1 MGRALAL
8 IATIFKKDLVS
19 ELRAK
24 ESVVTMVTFSVL
36 ILVLFSMAFEPS
48 RQTVEEILPG
58 LIWMS
63 LIFSGI
69 LGLNRTYAKERF
81 NDCLIGI
88 LSTPIAPYQIY
99 LGKAASNLVQLLFV
113 EIITF
118 PLYFIFYDLNLK
130 GSLGMLIIIMLIGS
144 VGFILVGTFLAAL
157 TSNLRAN
164 EALLPV
170 ILFPLLMPVLLAA
183 IEATS
188 AVFTGLT
195 LDQYLPWIKL
205 ILVYDLVFLIMP
217 FLLFDYLME
226 VD

>member
-1 MGRALAL
+1 MSRELAL
-8 IATIFKKDLVS
+8 ITTIIKKDLVS

-24 ESVVTMVTFSVL
+24 ESIVTMVTFSVL

-48 RQTVEEILPG
+48 RQTAEEILPG

-69 LGLNRTYAKERF
+69 MGLNRTYAREKF

-88 LSTPIAPYQIY
+88 LSSPIAPYQLY

-118 PLYFIFYDLNLK
+118 PLYFIFYDLNIL
-130 GSLGMLIIIMLIGS
+130 GSLGILLIIMLLGS

-157 TSNLRAN
+157 TSNLRSN

-170 ILFPLLMPVLLAA
+170 ILFPLLMPVLLAS

-188 AVFTGLT
+188 AVFSGLM

-205 ILVYDLVFLIMP
+205 ILVYDVVFLTMP
-217 FLLFDYLME
+217 ILLFDYLME

>member
-1 MGRALAL
+1 
-8 IATIFKKDLVS
+8 
-19 ELRAK
+19 
-24 ESVVTMVTFSVL
+24 MVTFSVL

-205 ILVYDLVFLIMP
+205 ILVYDLVFLMMP

>member
-1 MGRALAL
+1 MGRELAL
-8 IATIFKKDLVS
+8 ITTIFKKDLVS
-19 ELRAK
+19 EFRAK

-130 GSLGMLIIIMLIGS
+130 GSLGILIIIMLIGS

-157 TSNLRAN
+157 TSNLRTN

-205 ILVYDLVFLIMP
+205 ILVYDLVFLVMP
-217 FLLFDYLME
+217 LLLFDYLME

>member
-1 MGRALAL
+1 MGRELAL
-8 IATIFKKDLVS
+8 ITTIFKKDLVS
-19 ELRAK
+19 EFRAK
-24 ESVVTMVTFSVL
+24 ESIVSMVTFSVL

-48 RQTVEEILPG
+48 RQTAEEILPG

-63 LIFSGI
+63 LIFSGV
-69 LGLNRTYAKERF
+69 LGLNRTYARERF

-118 PLYFIFYDLNLK
+118 PLYFIFYDLNLA

-205 ILVYDLVFLIMP
+205 ILIYDLVFLVMP
-217 FLLFDYLME
+217 LLLFDYLME

>member
-1 MGRALAL
+1 M
-8 IATIFKKDLVS
+8 
-19 ELRAK
+19 
-24 ESVVTMVTFSVL
+24 
-36 ILVLFSMAFEPS
+36 
-48 RQTVEEILPG
+48 
-58 LIWMS
+58 
-63 LIFSGI
+63 
-69 LGLNRTYAKERF
+69 
-81 NDCLIGI
+81 
-88 LSTPIAPYQIY
+88 
-99 LGKAASNLVQLLFV
+99 
-113 EIITF
+113 
-118 PLYFIFYDLNLK
+118 YFIFYDLNLT

>member
-1 MGRALAL
+1 MSSELAL
-8 IATIFKKDLVS
+8 ITTIFKKDLVS
-19 ELRAK
+19 EFRAK
-24 ESVVTMVTFSVL
+24 ESIVTMVTFSVL

>member
-1 MGRALAL
+1 MGRELAL
-8 IATIFKKDLVS
+8 ITTIFKKDLVS
-19 ELRAK
+19 EFRAK
-24 ESVVTMVTFSVL
+24 ESIVTMVTFSVL

-48 RQTVEEILPG
+48 RQTVEETLPG

-69 LGLNRTYAKERF
+69 LGLNRTYARERF

-130 GSLGMLIIIMLIGS
+130 GSLGMLIIIMVIGS

-195 LDQYLPWIKL
+195 LNQYLPWIKL

>member
-1 MGRALAL
+1 MGRELAL
-8 IATIFKKDLVS
+8 ITTIFKKDLVS
-19 ELRAK
+19 EFRAK

-48 RQTVEEILPG
+48 RRTVEEILPG

-69 LGLNRTYAKERF
+69 LGLNRTYARERF

-130 GSLGMLIIIMLIGS
+130 GSLGILIIIMLIGS

-188 AVFTGLT
+188 AVFTGLS

-205 ILVYDLVFLIMP
+205 ILVYDLIFLVMP
-217 FLLFDYLME
+217 LLLFDYLME

>member
-1 MGRALAL
+1 MSRELAL
-8 IATIFKKDLVS
+8 ITTIFKKDLVS
-19 ELRAK
+19 EFRAK

-195 LDQYLPWIKL
+195 LNQYLPWIKL

>member
-1 MGRALAL
+1 MGKELAL
-8 IATIFKKDLVS
+8 ITTIFKKDLVS
-19 ELRAK
+19 EFRAK
-24 ESVVTMVTFSVL
+24 ESIVTMVTFSVL
-36 ILVLFSMAFEPS
+36 ILILFSMAFEPS

-88 LSTPIAPYQIY
+88 LSTPIALYQIY

-144 VGFILVGTFLAAL
+144 VGFVLVGTFLAAL

-205 ILVYDLVFLIMP
+205 ILVYDLVFLMMP

>member
-1 MGRALAL
+1 MGRELAL
-8 IATIFKKDLVS
+8 ITTIFKKDLVS
-19 ELRAK
+19 EFRAK

-48 RQTVEEILPG
+48 RRTVEEILPG

-205 ILVYDLVFLIMP
+205 ILVYDLVFLMMP
-217 FLLFDYLME
+217 LLLFDYLME

>member
-1 MGRALAL
+1 MSRELAL
-8 IATIFKKDLVS
+8 ITTIFKKDLVS

-24 ESVVTMVTFSVL
+24 ESLVTMVTFSVL

-69 LGLNRTYAKERF
+69 LGLNRTYAREKF

-88 LSTPIAPYQIY
+88 LSSPIAPYQLY

-118 PLYFIFYDLNLK
+118 PLYFIFYDLNIL
-130 GSLGMLIIIMLIGS
+130 GSLGILLIIMLLGS
-144 VGFILVGTFLAAL
+144 VGYILVGTFLAAL
-157 TSNLRAN
+157 TSNLKSN

-170 ILFPLLMPVLLAA
+170 ILFPLLMPVLLAS

-188 AVFTGLT
+188 AVFSGLM
-195 LDQYLPWIKL
+195 LNQYLPWIKL
-205 ILVYDLVFLIMP
+205 ILVYDVVFITKP
-217 FLLFDYLME
+217 ILLFDYLME

>member
-1 MGRALAL
+1 MGRELAL
-8 IATIFKKDLVS
+8 ITTIFKKDLVS
-19 ELRAK
+19 EFRAK

>member
-1 MGRALAL
+1 MSRELAL
-8 IATIFKKDLVS
+8 ITTIFKKDLVS
-19 ELRAK
+19 EFRAK
-24 ESVVTMVTFSVL
+24 ESIITMVTFSVL

-205 ILVYDLVFLIMP
+205 ILVYDLVFLVMP
-217 FLLFDYLME
+217 LLLFDYLME

>member
-1 MGRALAL
+1 MSRELAL
-8 IATIFKKDLVS
+8 ITTIFKKDLVS
-19 ELRAK
+19 EFRAK
-24 ESVVTMVTFSVL
+24 ESIITMVTFSVL

-99 LGKAASNLVQLLFV
+99 LGKAASNLAQLLFV

-130 GSLGMLIIIMLIGS
+130 GSLGILIIIMFIGS

-205 ILVYDLVFLIMP
+205 ILVYDLVFLVMP
-217 FLLFDYLME
+217 LLLFDYLME

>member
-1 MGRALAL
+1 MRRELAL
-8 IATIFKKDLVS
+8 ITTILKKDLVS

-48 RQTVEEILPG
+48 RKTVEEILPG

-69 LGLNRTYAKERF
+69 LGLNRTYARERL
-81 NDCLIGI
+81 NDCLMGI
-88 LSTPIAPYQIY
+88 LSSPIAPYQIY

-113 EIITF
+113 ELITL
-118 PLYFIFYDLNLK
+118 PLYFIFYDLNIA
-130 GSLGMLIIIMLIGS
+130 GSLGMLFVIMLLGS

-157 TSNLRAN
+157 TSNLKSN

-188 AVFTGLT
+188 AVFAGLT

-205 ILVYDLVFLIMP
+205 ILVYDIVFLVVP
-217 FLLFDYLME
+217 LLLFDYLME

>member
-1 MGRALAL
+1 MRRELAL
-8 IATIFKKDLVS
+8 ITTIFKKDLVS

-69 LGLNRTYAKERF
+69 LGLNRTYARERL

-88 LSTPIAPYQIY
+88 LSSPIAPYQIY
-99 LGKAASNLVQLLFV
+99 IGKAASNLVQLLFV
-113 EIITF
+113 EIITL
-118 PLYFIFYDLNLK
+118 PLYFIFYDLNIN
-130 GSLGMLIIIMLIGS
+130 GSLGMLFVIMLLGS

-157 TSNLRAN
+157 TSNLRSN

-170 ILFPLLMPVLLAA
+170 ILFPLLMPVLLAS

-188 AVFTGLT
+188 AVFAGLM
-195 LDQYLPWIKL
+195 LNQYLPWIKL
-205 ILVYDLVFLIMP
+205 ILVYDVVFLVVP
-217 FLLFDYLME
+217 LLLFDYLME

>member
-8 IATIFKKDLVS
+8 ITTIIKKDLVS

-48 RQTVEEILPG
+48 RETVREILPG

-69 LGLNRTYAKERF
+69 LGLNRTYARERF

-88 LSTPIAPYQIY
+88 LSSPIAPYHIY
-99 LGKAASNLVQLLFV
+99 IGKAASSLVQLFIV

-118 PLYFIFYDLNLK
+118 PLYFVFYDLEID
-130 GSLGMLIIIMLIGS
+130 GSLGILLLTMLLGS

-157 TSNLRAN
+157 TSSLRSK

-170 ILFPLLMPVLLAA
+170 ILFPLLVPVLLAS

-188 AVFTGLT
+188 AIFAGLT
-195 LDQYLPWIKL
+195 LNQYLPWLKL
-205 ILVYDLVFLIMP
+205 ILVYDLVFLVVP
-217 FLLFDYLME
+217 LLLFDYLME

>member
-1 MGRALAL
+1 MGRELAL
-8 IATIFKKDLVS
+8 ITTIFKKDLVS
-19 ELRAK
+19 EFRAK
-24 ESVVTMVTFSVL
+24 ESIVTMVTFSVL

-130 GSLGMLIIIMLIGS
+130 GSLGMLIIIMVIGS

-195 LDQYLPWIKL
+195 LNQYLPWIKL

>member
-1 MGRALAL
+1 MGRELAL
-8 IATIFKKDLVS
+8 ITTIFKKDLVS
-19 ELRAK
+19 EFRAK
-24 ESVVTMVTFSVL
+24 ESIITMVTFSVL

-99 LGKAASNLVQLLFV
+99 LGKAASNLAQLLFV

-130 GSLGMLIIIMLIGS
+130 GSLGILIIIMFIGS

-205 ILVYDLVFLIMP
+205 ILVYDLVFLVMP
-217 FLLFDYLME
+217 LLLFDYLME